1 MSAKRVIEIVN
12 KGTYA
17 PLSNYCTLSCIDIG
31 PFSSIL
37 HAYYY
42 CMLAKYPQKQTAVLA
57 CRHISEVLDTM
68 GPDIYAACSVVSKF
82 SASYNYH
89 KTYEILWTLLATKIY
104 NNPLCK
110 RLLLMTEF
118 ADLRMMNGS
127 DNVLGIGKGRRG
139 LNISGKILM
148 EIRTYFQTMLVAE
161 KSISRAKTLEY
172 VDRATLVH
180 ETQVIDA
187 GLKYAI
193 DVLASTAKNTT
204 NVDHSNALLE
214 ASEALHTVSEH
225 KVADFNHEENYEFR
239 MTPIPLDEEFCPIN
253 FSTNAVQI

>member
-1 MSAKRVIEIVN
+1 
-12 KGTYA
+12 
-17 PLSNYCTLSCIDIG
+17 
-31 PFSSIL
+31 
-37 HAYYY
+37 
-42 CMLAKYPQKQTAVLA
+42 
-57 CRHISEVLDTM
+57 
-68 GPDIYAACSVVSKF
+68 
-82 SASYNYH
+82 
-89 KTYEILWTLLATKIY
+89 
-104 NNPLCK
+104 
-110 RLLLMTEF
+110 
-118 ADLRMMNGS
+118 
-127 DNVLGIGKGRRG
+127 
-139 LNISGKILM
+139 
-148 EIRTYFQTMLVAE
+148 MLVAE